1 MHSIFIQT
9 YIKDYLIIILYF
21 YTKVNGFGI
30 KSLTSRVKKYIIYH
44 KDVICKI
51 CIYRNLSK

>member
-9 YIKDYLIIILYF
+9 YIKDYLIIITYF

-51 CIYRNLSK
+51 